1 MRRSRSKGLTSFIG
15 ILIGMGLGQVIS
27 FALVA
32 GETWMIVDKLLFG
45 VGIGVGLSAVAN
57 AVLKRLVR
65 HTE

>member
-1 MRRSRSKGLTSFIG
+1 MQRSRSKGLTSFIG

-45 VGIGVGLSAVAN
+45 VGIRVGLSVLAG
-57 AVLKRLVR
+57 AVLKRLVSQ
-65 HTE
+65 TE

>member
-27 FALVA
+27 FALAA
-32 GETWMIVDKLLFG
+32 GEAWMIVDKLLFG

-57 AVLKRLVR
+57 TVLKRLVS
-65 HTE
+65 HAE

>member
-1 MRRSRSKGLTSFIG
+1 MRRARSKGLTSFIG

-57 AVLKRLVR
+57 AVLKRLVSNA
-65 HTE
+65 E

>member
-1 MRRSRSKGLTSFIG
+1 MQRSRFKGLTSFIG

-45 VGIGVGLSAVAN
+45 VGIGVGLSGLIVAVMMRIFRSA
-57 AVLKRLVR
+57 
-65 HTE
+65 E

>member
-1 MRRSRSKGLTSFIG
+1 MQRSRSKGLTSFIG

-27 FALVA
+27 FVLVA

-45 VGIGVGLSAVAN
+45 VGIGVGLSALAN
-57 AVLKRLVR
+57 SVFKRLVR